1 MLIINAYV
9 NHKYIGELC
18 IHNLGNVAPAKIGGP
33 ITDDLCLYQIE
44 KPVGHMEPEYRIE
57 HRRSDGWEE
66 LVRKA
71 CEVMKAKKYG
81 DSLRKQIKMQK
92 RSKLKVIK

>member
-9 NHKYIGELC
+9 NYKYIGELH
-18 IHNLGNVAPAKIGGP
+18 IHNLENVAPARIGAP
-33 ITDDLCLYQIE
+33 IVDDLCVYQIE
-44 KPVGHMEPEYRIE
+44 KPDGYREPEYRIE
-57 HRRSDGWEE
+57 HARSDGWEE

-71 CEVMKAKKYG
+71 CEVIKVKKYK
-81 DSLRKQIKMQK
+81 DSSIRQIKTQK